1 MIVTGELDLE
11 QFTPAEGQGVELDV
25 FSYFVENGYPVD
37 EILEAHSVVNQKPD
51 DENSG
56 HIVLKVKTLSKPLS
70 EADAVEDEMHMWTCD
85 CKGYQY
91 HYSVDLSE
99 RRLGEW
105 DFCPHI
111 EAVAKSVKA
120 LNDDSQTE
128 LME

>member
-1 MIVTGELDLE
+1 MIVTGQLDVD

-25 FSYFVENGYPVD
+25 FSYFVENGYPVE

-70 EADAVEDEMHMWTCD
+70 EADAVSDELHRWVCS
-85 CKGYQY
+85 CKAFQF
-91 HYSVDLSE
+91 HHSVDLQE

-105 DFCPHI
+105 EHCKHI
-111 EAVAKSVKA
+111 QSVAKSVKA
-120 LNDDSQTE
+120 IEDKNQETL
-128 LME
+128 